1 MSNPI
6 DDLNDALDNLENGM
20 TPMVQSQIDE
30 QEIDN
35 LLVEEGIHEDHYP
48 TIRDIANPD
57 AINDI
62 DDIN

>member
-1 MSNPI
+1 MVNPI
-6 DDLNDALDNLENGM
+6 DDLNNALDDLESGL

-35 LLVEEGIHEDHYP
+35 LLVEEGINEDHYP
-48 TIRDIANPD
+48 TISDIANPD
-57 AINDI
+57 AIDDV

>member
-1 MSNPI
+1 MANPI
-6 DDLNDALDNLENGM
+6 DDLNNALDDLESGL

-35 LLVEEGIHEDHYP
+35 LLVEEGINEDHYP
-48 TIRDIANPD
+48 TISDIANPD
-57 AINDI
+57 AIDDV